1 MRTDHFHNTKK
12 TDMLS
17 DVRKAAIIPLTD
29 FPFRVPCPRFL
40 PRGVKTGIFTMIELL
55 IRKSCKS
62 GISFRQQGRT
72 EHCQSPDLTSSFFP
86 LLNCS
91 NVRLFQCFSTSYFP
105 VLCSRFLLRRV
116 KIRIFTLIE
125 LLIVIAIIAILAG
138 MLLPALKAAG
148 NKAKSISCM
157 SNQRAC
163 IQLLSMYVDSSK
175 EWFPAS
181 MDVIFWEGKDRNTY
195 WGDRLVINGYLPKPA
210 EGSFNTVL
218 LCPFKSKTSPETDG
232 AWKSFMGISYGMIK
246 GHADLGGTVSQYS
259 ADPTY
264 YFLHRQRMA
273 KEKQIPLG
281 GDSIYKATSPRQ
293 VSALYSAYRS
303 SNVNR
308 GIIGGNRLMHLRH
321 SNAANAFFTDGH
333 VATMQKQDF
342 TANPNVYTG
351 YAADCNGLY

>member
-17 DVRKAAIIPLTD
+17 DVRKAAIIPLTA

-40 PRGVKTGIFTMIELL
+40 PRGVKTGIFT
-55 IRKSCKS
+55 
-62 GISFRQQGRT
+62 
-72 EHCQSPDLTSSFFP
+72 
-86 LLNCS
+86 
-91 NVRLFQCFSTSYFP
+91 
-105 VLCSRFLLRRV
+105 
-116 KIRIFTLIE
+116 LIE
-125 LLIVIAIIAILAG
+125 LLIVIAMIAILAG

-163 IQLLSMYVDSSK
+163 IQLLSMYADSSK
-175 EWFPAS
+175 EWLPAS
-181 MDVIFWEGKDRNTY
+181 LDFTFRNGKKGMLY
-195 WGDRLVINGYLPKPA
+195 WGDSLIINGYLSKPA

-232 AWKSFMGISYGMIK
+232 AWKDFGGISYGMIK
-246 GHADLGGTVSQYS
+246 GHTELGGTVSQYS

-281 GDSIYKATSPRQ
+281 GDSIYKATNPRQ
-293 VSALYSAYRS
+293 ISALAIYLSHTTG
-303 SNVNR
+303 R
-308 GIIGGNRLMHLRH
+308 GIAGGKRLMHLRH
-321 SNAANAFFTDGH
+321 SNAANAFFPDGH
-333 VATMQKQDF
+333 VAAMRKNDF
-342 TANPNVYTG
+342 TADPNVYVA

>member
-1 MRTDHFHNTKK
+1 MRTDHFHHNYEEAGHV
-12 TDMLS
+12 
-17 DVRKAAIIPLTD
+17 VRYKD
-29 FPFRVPCPRFL
+29 
-40 PRGVKTGIFTMIELL
+40 FTM
-55 IRKSCKS
+55 
-62 GISFRQQGRT
+62 
-72 EHCQSPDLTSSFFP
+72 
-86 LLNCS
+86 
-91 NVRLFQCFSTSYFP
+91 
-105 VLCSRFLLRRV
+105 
-116 KIRIFTLIE
+116 IE

-163 IQLLSMYVDSSK
+163 IQLLSMYADSSK

-181 MDVIFWEGKDRNTY
+181 LDVIFWEGLNRNTY
-195 WGDRLVINGYLPKPA
+195 WGDRLVINGYLSKPA

-232 AWKSFMGISYGMIK
+232 AWKNYMGRSYGMIK

-293 VSALYSAYRS
+293 ISALNTS
-303 SNVNR
+303 STANR
-308 GIIGGNRLMHLRH
+308 GGIVGGNRLMHLRH
-321 SNAANAFFTDGH
+321 SNSANAVFYGWTCCGN
-333 VATMQKQDF
+333 AE
-342 TANPNVYTG
+342 TG
-351 YAADCNGLY
+351 FHCQSQCLCRLCG

>member
-17 DVRKAAIIPLTD
+17 DVRKAAIIPLTA

-55 IRKSCKS
+55 
-62 GISFRQQGRT
+62 
-72 EHCQSPDLTSSFFP
+72 
-86 LLNCS
+86 
-91 NVRLFQCFSTSYFP
+91 V
-105 VLCSRFLLRRV
+105 
-116 KIRIFTLIE
+116 
-125 LLIVIAIIAILAG
+125 VIAIIAILAG

-163 IQLLSMYVDSSK
+163 IQLLSMYADSSK

-181 MDVIFWEGKDRNTY
+181 MDVIFWEGKDRNTF

-232 AWKSFMGISYGMIK
+232 AWKRFMGISYGMIK

-293 VSALYSAYRS
+293 VSALYSAFRS